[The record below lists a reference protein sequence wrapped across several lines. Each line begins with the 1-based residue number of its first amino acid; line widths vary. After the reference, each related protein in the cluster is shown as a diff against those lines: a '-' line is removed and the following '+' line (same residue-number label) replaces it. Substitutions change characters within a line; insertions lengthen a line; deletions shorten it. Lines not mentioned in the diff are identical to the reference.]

1 MDRFGDIL
9 TIWGPMILLLVIYSF
24 FMTRMRSPQ
33 NQTIEYLKE
42 QTELMK
48 EFVKITERIA
58 TALEKTESKQGG
70 IDCNDPLNEPDFFA
84 RQTS

>member
-1 MDRFGDIL
+1 MDGFGDIL
-9 TIWGPMILLLVIYSF
+9 TIWGPMVLLLVVYSF

-58 TALEKTESKQGG
+58 TALEKIQSK
-70 IDCNDPLNEPDFFA
+70 
-84 RQTS
+84 

>member
-1 MDRFGDIL
+1 
-9 TIWGPMILLLVIYSF
+9 MIVSASGMVSGFIARPYQNIFTYAINYDAMYSF

-58 TALEKTESKQGG
+58 TALEKIQSK
-70 IDCNDPLNEPDFFA
+70 
-84 RQTS
+84 